1 MRKNQLSLKIHIQ
14 NLKCSLG
21 SGEDDFEID
30 WLFESS
36 NRLRFVSS
44 LRYDAP
50 PPRTLRLRSHTTA
63 ATVAQ
68 GLSRRAVQPADGVFR
83 EEAAGDRAV
92 PRGRGRQRRHRGFI
106 ALWASTAVP
115 SPAPSAVGP
124 TPAAA
129 AAELLRRVAAETVAS
144 VLRRRGKG
152 DDDDGGV
159 EAVEAAVRVLA
170 VLATSDCIEEENRRR
185 VVAALASGGAAP
197 SVAASLARVMRSGS
211 GLEARVD
218 AARLCGGMGGA
229 EAAVSVLW
237 AVCHRY
243 RDRRAAV
250 ASKGGLTKLLLPMQS
265 GCSPAARQMASELLK
280 MFKVNAKS
288 CLAGHPAPRP
298 LQRRW
303 RRRNACAGMEHAHG
317 EDTRAPRHAVS
328 SRLSLLLPSPVWM
341 RRRRRRRAPQ
351 DKTGPPHYWWAL
363 TGQPD
368 QIPPPPLPSLLEA
381 DGYLYPRLF
390 LHSSPRLASPEP
402 QAPNLNRTGD
412 RSSLHPHPA
421 AAGKRVALCCDKPEM

>member
-1 MRKNQLSLKIHIQ
+1 MMK
-14 NLKCSLG
+14 
-21 SGEDDFEID
+21 
-30 WLFESS
+30 
-36 NRLRFVSS
+36 
-44 LRYDAP
+44 
-50 PPRTLRLRSHTTA
+50 
-63 ATVAQ
+63 
-68 GLSRRAVQPADGVFR
+68 
-83 EEAAGDRAV
+83 
-92 PRGRGRQRRHRGFI
+92 
-106 ALWASTAVP
+106 
-115 SPAPSAVGP
+115 
-124 TPAAA
+124 
-129 AAELLRRVAAETVAS
+129 
-144 VLRRRGKG
+144 
-152 DDDDGGV
+152 
-159 EAVEAAVRVLA
+159 
-170 VLATSDCIEEENRRR
+170 
-185 VVAALASGGAAP
+185 
-197 SVAASLARVMRSGS
+197 
-211 GLEARVD
+211 
-218 AARLCGGMGGA
+218 CGGMGGA

-243 RDRRAAV
+243 RDRRAAEAAA

-265 GCSPAARQMASELLK
+265 GCSPAARQMASEFLK

-390 LHSSPRLASPEP
+390 LHSSPRLASPRLSP
-402 QAPNLNRTGD
+402 KPPTSIAPATGA
-412 RSSLHPHPA
+412 RSTPTPLPPA
-421 AAGKRVALCCDKPEM
+421 RGWRSAATCRVQLPTTRPRARSGRAGRPGKEAKNTLKNQERVTSICAWRRHRHQLFKRSR

>member
-1 MRKNQLSLKIHIQ
+1 
-14 NLKCSLG
+14 
-21 SGEDDFEID
+21 
-30 WLFESS
+30 
-36 NRLRFVSS
+36 
-44 LRYDAP
+44 
-50 PPRTLRLRSHTTA
+50 
-63 ATVAQ
+63 
-68 GLSRRAVQPADGVFR
+68 
-83 EEAAGDRAV
+83 
-92 PRGRGRQRRHRGFI
+92 
-106 ALWASTAVP
+106 
-115 SPAPSAVGP
+115 
-124 TPAAA
+124 
-129 AAELLRRVAAETVAS
+129 
-144 VLRRRGKG
+144 
-152 DDDDGGV
+152 
-159 EAVEAAVRVLA
+159 
-170 VLATSDCIEEENRRR
+170 
-185 VVAALASGGAAP
+185 
-197 SVAASLARVMRSGS
+197 
-211 GLEARVD
+211 
-218 AARLCGGMGGA
+218 
-229 EAAVSVLW
+229 
-237 AVCHRY
+237 
-243 RDRRAAV
+243 
-250 ASKGGLTKLLLPMQS
+250 
-265 GCSPAARQMASELLK
+265 

-421 AAGKRVALCCDKPEM
+421 AAGKRVALCCDVQIFNGKQLSNPMYVIFMSSYWLHFWSTMLPQEEQDTMHNGVTLLELVANGLLFHYGWRSSIRIAS